1 MLANKIQA
9 LVNAIEAQRSQ
20 QAAPLIG
27 ERDMIA
33 VLIMDLL
40 LEYNTEVMLIKLDNK
55 FKFENAVELLRLWE
69 QHLKINKTIPI
80 LIDIQNVS
88 LHAKV
93 SENV

>member
-55 FKFENAVELLRLWE
+55 FKFENAVELLRL
-69 QHLKINKTIPI
+69 
-80 LIDIQNVS
+80 
-88 LHAKV
+88 
-93 SENV
+93 